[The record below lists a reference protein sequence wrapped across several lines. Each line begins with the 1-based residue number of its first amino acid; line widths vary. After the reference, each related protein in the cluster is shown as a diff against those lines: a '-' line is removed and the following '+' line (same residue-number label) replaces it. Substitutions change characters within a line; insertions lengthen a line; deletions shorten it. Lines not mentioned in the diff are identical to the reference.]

1 MKETKSNWK
10 FERFLFNVSLNNHS
24 ISKYTNDSGQIKLC
38 HEYNQTVKNSTIVDS
53 ESKYDDFLDAVLD
66 PKKVSDNSAA
76 KLDAVLNQLFGEGL
90 IFDGDAI

>member
-10 FERFLFNVSLNNHS
+10 FERFIFNVPLNNRS

-38 HEYNQTVKNSTIVDS
+38 HEYTQTVKDSTIFDS
-53 ESKYDDFLDAVLD
+53 ESKYDDFLE
-66 PKKVSDNSAA
+66 